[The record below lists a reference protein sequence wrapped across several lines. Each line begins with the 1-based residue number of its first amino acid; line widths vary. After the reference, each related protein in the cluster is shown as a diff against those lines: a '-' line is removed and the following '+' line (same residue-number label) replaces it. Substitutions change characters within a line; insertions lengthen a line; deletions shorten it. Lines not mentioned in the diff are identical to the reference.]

1 MGARISTPE
10 KARVAVA
17 SRLWASAAAEGWRLP
32 PALETGTGVVGLA
45 VGTPPAA
52 PPVTAAV
59 AEVEMELEPALAVAA
74 LVGFVLVLVLPAAA
88 VVVETAATLEES
100 TAAAEL
106 VPALPFPF
114 LTLVV
119 LVLVSEF
126 AATAVVEVA
135 ATLEVSAEG
144 TAVPAAFAVVLAG
157 LVLADICPRPRRVE
171 VPRVLLS
178 PMLAASVPAAAVV
191 CAAAVAVVDVVDFD
205 PLPLALIGF
214 LVFSACNLLVVVSTI
229 SAPRATSGSTA
240 LGSATMVGARFA
252 VTVRVRLVQVEVGVA
267 LLSASPAPG
276 ATRFADATTA
286 KAKREKSVARM
297 VNVGDAVRKRRCACK
312 GMEACSTEKVK

>member
-1 MGARISTPE
+1 M
-10 KARVAVA
+10 
-17 SRLWASAAAEGWRLP
+17 WASAAAEGWRLP
-32 PALETGTGVVGLA
+32 PALETGTGVVGFA
-45 VGTPPAA
+45 VGIPPAP
-52 PPVTAAV
+52 PPVTGAV

-74 LVGFVLVLVLPAAA
+74 LVGFVLVLVLAAA
-88 VVVETAATLEES
+88 VVETAVVEAAAAALEES

-135 ATLEVSAEG
+135 ATLEVSADG

-191 CAAAVAVVDVVDFD
+191 CAVAAAVVDVVDLD

-312 GMEACSTEKVK
+312 GMEACSTENVK